1 MIHSLWRKRPGKAL
15 GRRGRLANPRVRPR
29 LEVLEGRTLPGIL
42 TVLNNTD
49 SGPDSLRDAL
59 SRAAN
64 GDLITFDPSL
74 AGTTITL
81 TSGELTVAA
90 NVVIEGLGAD
100 QLTVSGNDASR
111 VFNVA
116 PGEIVSLSG
125 LTIADG
131 KTAATGGGVW
141 NRGRLTLSDCAFQDN
156 AAGSGGALDNSA
168 SSGGGTA
175 TVLHCT
181 FTGNSAANS
190 LLNADGG
197 AITNEADGALFLS
210 GCTFSGNTADL
221 GGAVATLFQSQLT
234 IADSTFT
241 DNTASARG
249 GAVDVEMAQSLVT
262 VRHSAFT
269 GNATSLAG
277 LGTGGGAIASV
288 GNLDVNDAT
297 FTANSASDSGF
308 GGAVR
313 NDGSATVTNSTFANK
328 HAVSGGALEN
338 TGALALSGDTF
349 QDNSAASEGGGLYNA
364 QFTARADVHA
374 STFTGNT
381 ARTGGAV
388 AAEVL
393 TQVNLDGCMVS
404 ANTADFGGGIYNDQ
418 ATVHV
423 SASTFTG
430 NAAPATGAGGA
441 VAMIFAGTTTVE
453 GSTFTG
459 NSAGG
464 GGAVLNEGT
473 DTSQFLISNS
483 TFSGNTA
490 TDGGALFSGLW
501 AGVGNG
507 PFGTVTVRGSTFTG
521 NSAAVGGALFNSVA
535 ALTVADSTLD
545 HNQATMQ
552 GGGAI
557 LNQGVDASHPGML
570 TVTTSTL
577 FGNSAAADGGAISD
591 LAYGALTVE
600 SATIDGNAADTC
612 GGGVFL
618 GPLSAAA
625 LIHNTIV
632 AGNQAGASGQDVSG
646 TVGSQGYNLIGTG
659 DGSSGWAS
667 TDLLG
672 TDADPIDPR
681 LGPLQDNGGPTQT
694 QALLADSPAI
704 AAGDPAL
711 LGTADQR
718 GTLRTGHV
726 DIGAFQAAQAVSLRL
741 VAPAPALAGQAFTLT
756 VVALDAQGNV
766 ASTFADTVHFDSS
779 GPDGLLPDDYAFAA
793 DDGGRHDFAVTLFA
807 PREPT
812 VTTTDLDNPSL
823 TAEVMVTVC
832 PGGG

>member
-1 MIHSLWRKRPGKAL
+1 MIHSLWRKGSRRAC
-15 GRRGRLANPRVRPR
+15 GRRLGIANARARPR
-29 LEVLEGRTLPGIL
+29 LEPLEDRTLPSIL
-42 TVLNNTD
+42 TVLNNND
-49 SGPDSLRDAL
+49 NGPDSLRDAL
-59 SRAAN
+59 SRATN
-64 GDLITFDPSL
+64 GDLITFDPGL
-74 AGTTITL
+74 AGATITL

-125 LTIADG
+125 LTIAHG
-131 KTAATGGGVW
+131 KTAAAGGGIW

-156 AAGSGGALDNSA
+156 AAGTGGALDNNA

-175 TVLHCT
+175 TILHCT

-197 AITNEADGALFLS
+197 AITNEANGILFLS

-221 GGAVATLFQSQLT
+221 GGAVATLFRSQLT
-234 IADSTFT
+234 ITDSAFM

-262 VRHSAFT
+262 IRHSAFT

-277 LGTGGGAIASV
+277 LGTGGGAIASI
-288 GNLDVNDAT
+288 GNLDVDDAT
-297 FTANSASDSGF
+297 FTANTAGDSGF

-313 NDGSATVTNSTFANK
+313 NDGSATITNSTFANN
-328 HAVSGGALEN
+328 HAVSGGALDN
-338 TGALALSGDTF
+338 TGSLALSSDTF

-364 QFTARADVHA
+364 QFTARADVHT

-381 ARTGGAV
+381 ALTGGAV

-393 TQVNLDGCMVS
+393 TQVNLDGCTVS
-404 ANTADFGGGIYNDQ
+404 ANTANFGGGIYNDE

-430 NAAPATGAGGA
+430 NATPATGAGGA
-441 VAMIFAGTTTVE
+441 VAMIFGATTTVE
-453 GSTFTG
+453 GCTFTG

-473 DTSQFLISNS
+473 DTSQFLISDS
-483 TFSGNTA
+483 TFTGNTA
-490 TDGGALFSGLW
+490 TSDGGAIFSGLW
-501 AGVGNG
+501 AGVGSG
-507 PFGTVTVRGSTFTG
+507 PFGTVTVHRSTFTN
-521 NSAAVGGALFNSVA
+521 NSAPVGGAIFNSVA
-535 ALTVADSTLD
+535 TLTVTDSTLD
-545 HNQATMQ
+545 HNQAITK

-557 LNQGVDASHPGML
+557 LNQGVDASHPGTL

-577 FGNSAAADGGAISD
+577 FGNSAELEGGAISN
-591 LAYGALTVE
+591 LAYGALTVA
-600 SATIDGNAADTC
+600 SATIDGNAAGTM
-612 GGGVFL
+612 GGGIFL
-618 GPLSAAA
+618 SPLSAAVHV
-625 LIHNTIV
+625 HNTIV

-646 TVGSQGYNLIGTG
+646 TVQSQGYNLIGTSG
-659 DGSSGWAS
+659 GSSGWAS

-718 GTLRTGHV
+718 GTLRTDHV
-726 DIGAFQAAQAVSLRL
+726 DMGAFQAAQAVSFRL
-741 VAPAPALAGQAFTLT
+741 VAPAHVLAGQPFILT

-766 ASTFADTVHFDSS
+766 ASTFADTVHFTSS
-779 GPDGLLPDDYAFAA
+779 DDNALLPDDYAFAA
-793 DDGGRHDFAVTLFA
+793 NDGGRHDFSLTLFA
-807 PREPT
+807 PGTQT
-812 VTTTDLDNPSL
+812 VTVTDVNDPTL
-823 TAEVMVTVC
+823 TATITLIVDL
-832 PGGG
+832 G